1 MSVPVVDTVINTP
14 ECQARLAVARALESR
29 RYPDWRSL
37 LYGEVD
43 SATRPL
49 WGRIPE
55 AVEKV
60 AAREPRNGATTMGQV
75 VAHRI
80 ADGLE
85 AACRRAVDG
94 AVWDA
99 ARVGVPG
106 AVRDVVDGVV
116 EGKHAS

>member
-1 MSVPVVDTVINTP
+1 
-14 ECQARLAVARALESR
+14 
-29 RYPDWRSL
+29 
-37 LYGEVD
+37 
-43 SATRPL
+43 
-49 WGRIPE
+49 
-55 AVEKV
+55 
-60 AAREPRNGATTMGQV
+60 MGQV